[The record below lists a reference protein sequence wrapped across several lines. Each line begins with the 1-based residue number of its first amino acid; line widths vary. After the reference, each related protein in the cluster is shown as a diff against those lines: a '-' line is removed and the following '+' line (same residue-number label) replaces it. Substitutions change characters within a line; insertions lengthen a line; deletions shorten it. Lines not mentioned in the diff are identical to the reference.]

1 MSFQQ
6 GLSGLNAAS
15 KNLDVIGH
23 NIANSNTVG
32 FKASRAE
39 FAEMVASAIG
49 SAGGSSAGIGVETAN
64 VAQQFTQGNLN
75 ITGNSL
81 DVAINGNG
89 FFMLKLPDQ
98 TQAYTRAGNFKLD
111 KVGNMVTNDGAQI
124 LGYAIN
130 PVTGQRGNEPVPMV
144 FPTSEPIPAK
154 KTENIVLG
162 MNLDATAVGD
172 LKATPPVQPA
182 PRSTY
187 GTSINVFDTQ
197 GVATP
202 VNLYFQ
208 KNGSNS
214 WEIYDKLNDKNADP
228 PVIGLFVGKIEMDE
242 NGNIIGMTQH
252 TGQPKSD
259 GDVTTGKRT
268 TRKADGTFVE
278 SEVTWKWKEV
288 QDTTVNPPK
297 TIDWVVDTET
307 IAAATAGPTT
317 FDFKLKLPVDP
328 SKANPNNPPTTFS
341 VDLDLSKTTQFG
353 AKFAVSELTQDGY
366 ASGDLTGI
374 NIENN
379 GMIMTRYSN
388 GVTRAEGQLALASF
402 RNTQGLASIG
412 GNNWVETFESGQPV
426 KGAATDGSFGS
437 LRSGAL
443 EDSNVDLTAELV
455 NMMTAQRAYQANA
468 QTIKTQDQ
476 VMSTL
481 VNLR

>member
-75 ITGNSL
+75 ITGNNL

-130 PVTGQRGNEPVPMV
+130 PVTGQRSNEPVPMV

-154 KTENIVLG
+154 KTQNIVLG

-182 PRSTY
+182 DRSTY

-197 GVATP
+197 GVPTP

-214 WEIYDKLNDKNADP
+214 WEIYDKLNDKNAVP
-228 PVIGLFVGKIEMDE
+228 PVIGRFVGKIEMDG
-242 NGNIIGMTQH
+242 NGNIIGMTQPSEELDLNGNYR
-252 TGQPKSD
+252 T
-259 GDVTTGKRT
+259 VTRT
-268 TRKADGTFVE
+268 TRKADGTFQRTVIPLTWTA
-278 SEVTWKWKEV
+278 VT
-288 QDTTVNPPK
+288 DTSTPPK
-297 TIDWVVDTET
+297 TIDWTATENPPVGT
-307 IAAATAGPTT
+307 PTAVAT

-388 GVTRAEGQLALASF
+388 GVTRAEGQLALANF

-412 GNNWVETFESGQPV
+412 GNNWVETFESGQPN
-426 KGAATDGSFGS
+426 KGTATDRNFGS